1 MPTPVIIKI
10 GELKLSAELNDSP
23 SAEKIK
29 LLLPLEFSMSRWG
42 DEYYGDCGIKVELAQ
57 DARDVMEVG
66 ELAVWPAG
74 NALCIFF
81 GPTPLSKGN
90 EPRAISRVNPV
101 GKLIGNP
108 AVLEKLGNSIRV
120 RMEIAEKAV
129 PIEEI
134 VISTRGKILRRI
146 QSRNSS

>member
-23 SAEKIK
+23 AAEKIK

-42 DEYYGDCGIKVELAQ
+42 DEYYGNCGIDAELSQ
-57 DARDVMEVG
+57 DAKDVMEVG

-81 GPTPLSKGN
+81 GPTPASKGN
-90 EPRAISRVNPV
+90 EPRAVSPVNPV

-120 RMEIAEKAV
+120 RMEISK
-129 PIEEI
+129 
-134 VISTRGKILRRI
+134 
-146 QSRNSS
+146 

>member
-1 MPTPVIIKI
+1 MPAPVIIKI

-42 DEYYGDCGIKVELAQ
+42 DEYYGNCGIDAELSQ

-81 GPTPLSKGN
+81 GPTPVSKGN
-90 EPRAISRVNPV
+90 EPMAISPVNHV
-101 GKLIGNP
+101 GKLIGNS
-108 AVLEKLGNSIRV
+108 AVLEKLGDSIRV
-120 RMEIAEKAV
+120 RIEISK
-129 PIEEI
+129 
-134 VISTRGKILRRI
+134 
-146 QSRNSS
+146 

>member
-29 LLLPLEFSMSRWG
+29 LLLPLEFSMSGWG
-42 DEYYGDCGIKVELAQ
+42 DEYYGNCGIDAELSQ

-81 GPTPLSKGN
+81 GPTPVSMGN
-90 EPRAISRVNPV
+90 EPRAISPVNPV
-101 GKLIGNP
+101 GKLIGNS
-108 AVLEKLGNSIRV
+108 AVLKNLGSSIHARI
-120 RMEIAEKAV
+120 EILK
-129 PIEEI
+129 
-134 VISTRGKILRRI
+134 
-146 QSRNSS
+146 